1 MALTVYAMID
11 PAMSRGLL
19 FGSLTRG
26 GAIAA
31 FVVGTLVFGF
41 GGWQSGLLLLT
52 FFATSS
58 ALTRWHAQRKH
69 HPEHRG
75 GRSAGQVIA
84 NGLVP
89 TILAV
94 WSGIAPSPLVVAA
107 FAGAIA
113 AATADTWATE
123 VGLLSPSPPR
133 LITTW
138 RAVAPGTSGGVTLLG
153 TAAGAAGAGVI
164 ALMSQWLF
172 GTSDDVVWIPAMA
185 AVFIDSMLGAT
196 LEGRSRAM
204 NNNTVNLLAT
214 ISGAALAAWISA

>member
-1 MALTVYAMID
+1 MID
-11 PAMSRGLL
+11 PIKSRGLL
-19 FGSLTRG
+19 FGSLTRS

-41 GGWQSGLLLLT
+41 GGWQGGLLLLT
-52 FFATSS
+52 FFTTSS
-58 ALTRWHAQRKH
+58 ALTRWHAPRKR

-84 NGLVP
+84 NGLVAA
-89 TILAV
+89 TLAV
-94 WSGIAPSPLVVAA
+94 WAGIAPSPLVIAA

-123 VGLLSPSPPR
+123 VGLLSPSLPR

-138 RAVAPGTSGGVTLLG
+138 RRVAPGASGGVTLLG

-164 ALMSQWLF
+164 ALLSQWVL
-172 GTSDDVVWIPAMA
+172 GTSDDAVWIAAMGA
-185 AVFIDSMLGAT
+185 MVIDSLLGAT
-196 LEGRSRAM
+196 LEGRSRVID
-204 NNNTVNLLAT
+204 NNAVNFLAT
-214 ISGAALAAWISA
+214 MSGAALTALLVARGQ